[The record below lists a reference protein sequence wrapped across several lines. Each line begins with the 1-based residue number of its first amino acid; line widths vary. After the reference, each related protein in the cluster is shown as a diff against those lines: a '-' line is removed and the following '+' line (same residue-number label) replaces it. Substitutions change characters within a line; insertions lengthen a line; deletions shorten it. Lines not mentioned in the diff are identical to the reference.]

1 MKNGSIK
8 GAIKRTSAGCSAR
21 ERAELPPRIRTA
33 AVFAELR
40 QLETQNRRNIASADE
55 CIVLVADTPELV
67 SEVFRLRYQVY
78 CVERGYEPGYDGMES
93 DEFDTDAR
101 HVLLIH
107 RTSGEPVGTV
117 RIVPSSPISGLR
129 GLPMTAVCA
138 PSVMRD
144 LPPRTTGEI
153 SRFALSKQRRMSCRA
168 GSMVR
173 LGLMQGVVR
182 LSGELGLTDWCA
194 IMEPMLLRLLQ
205 MNAIHFAPLGPL
217 VEHHGL
223 RQPSYGNIARVLAQ
237 MRAQQWDVWNY
248 VTLGGTLWR
257 APVREALKV
266 A

>member
-1 MKNGSIK
+1 MIDTETRN
-8 GAIKRTSAGCSAR
+8 
-21 ERAELPPRIRTA
+21 
-33 AVFAELR
+33 R
-40 QLETQNRRNIASADE
+40 QIIADADE
-55 CIVLVADTPELV
+55 CIVLVVDTPELL

-78 CVERGYEPGYDGMES
+78 CVEKGYEPGYDGMES
-93 DEFDTDAR
+93 DEFDSDAR

-107 RTSGEPVGTV
+107 RASGEPVGTV
-117 RIVPSSPISGLR
+117 RIVPSSPTSGMR
-129 GLPMTAVCA
+129 GLPMTAVC
-138 PSVMRD
+138 
-144 LPPRTTGEI
+144 LPGLLRNLPARTTGEI

-173 LGLMQGVVR
+173 LGLMQGIVR

-237 MRAQQWDVWNY
+237 MWAQQWDVWNY

>member
-1 MKNGSIK
+1 MK
-8 GAIKRTSAGCSAR
+8 
-21 ERAELPPRIRTA
+21 EAESRSGLVR
-33 AVFAELR
+33 VD
-40 QLETQNRRNIASADE
+40 ADE
-55 CIVLVADTPELV
+55 CTVLVADAPELL

-78 CVERGYEPGYDGMES
+78 CVEKGYEPGYDGMES
-93 DEFDTDAR
+93 DEFDSDAR

-107 RTSGEPVGTV
+107 RASGEPVGTV
-117 RIVPSSPISGLR
+117 RIVPSSPTLGMR
-129 GLPMTAVCA
+129 GLPMNAVCA
-138 PSVMRD
+138 PSITRN

-173 LGLMQGVVR
+173 LGLMQGIVR

-194 IMEPMLLRLLQ
+194 IMEPMLLRLLR

-217 VEHHGL
+217 VEYHGL
-223 RQPSYGNIARVLAQ
+223 RQPSCGNIARVLAQ
-237 MRAQQWDVWNY
+237 MWAQQWDVWDY

-257 APVREALKV
+257 APVLENQMV

>member
-1 MKNGSIK
+1 MKGTES
-8 GAIKRTSAGCSAR
+8 RSR
-21 ERAELPPRIRTA
+21 QFTA
-33 AVFAELR
+33 CE
-40 QLETQNRRNIASADE
+40 DE
-55 CIVLVADTPELV
+55 CIVLVADTPELI

-78 CVERGYEPGYDGMES
+78 CVENGYEPGCNGMES
-93 DEFDTDAR
+93 DEFDSDAR

-107 RTSGEPVGTV
+107 RASGEPVGTV
-117 RIVPSSPISGLR
+117 RIVPSSPTLGVR
-129 GLPMTAVCA
+129 GLPMSAVCP
-138 PSVMRD
+138 PSVMRN

-173 LGLMQGVVR
+173 LGLMQGIVR

-194 IMEPMLLRLLQ
+194 IMEPVLLRLLRL
-205 MNAIHFAPLGPL
+205 NAIHFAPLGPL

-237 MRAQQWDVWNY
+237 MWAQQWDVWNY
-248 VTLGGTLWR
+248 ITLGGTLWR
-257 APVREALKV
+257 APVLEEQMV

>member
-1 MKNGSIK
+1 MKEIETKNGQI
-8 GAIKRTSAGCSAR
+8 IVC
-21 ERAELPPRIRTA
+21 
-33 AVFAELR
+33 
-40 QLETQNRRNIASADE
+40 ADE
-55 CIVLVADTPELV
+55 CIVLVADTPELM

-78 CVERGYEPGYDGMES
+78 CVEKGYEPGYNGTES
-93 DEFDTDAR
+93 DEFDSAAR

-107 RTSGEPVGTV
+107 RASGEPVGTV
-117 RIVPSSPISGLR
+117 RIVPSSPKSGLR

-138 PSVMRD
+138 PSVMRN

-173 LGLMQGVVR
+173 LGLMQGIVR

-194 IMEPMLLRLLQ
+194 IMEPMLLRLLR

-223 RQPSYGNIARVLAQ
+223 RQPSYANVPRVLAQ
-237 MRAQQWDVWNY
+237 MWAQQWDVWNY

-257 APVREALKV
+257 AQVLEDRMVSPERVGEAAIQL

>member
-1 MKNGSIK
+1 MIETET
-8 GAIKRTSAGCSAR
+8 RT
-21 ERAELPPRIRTA
+21 
-33 AVFAELR
+33 R
-40 QLETQNRRNIASADE
+40 QIIADADE
-55 CIVLVADTPELV
+55 CIVLVADTPGLL

-78 CVERGYEPGYDGMES
+78 CVEKGYEPGYDGMES
-93 DEFDTDAR
+93 DEFDSDAR

-107 RTSGEPVGTV
+107 RASGEPVGTV
-117 RIVPSSPISGLR
+117 RIVPSSPTSGLR

-138 PSVMRD
+138 PGLLRN
-144 LPPRTTGEI
+144 LPARTTGEI

-173 LGLMQGVVR
+173 LGLMQGVLR

>member
-1 MKNGSIK
+1 MLKSVEWQIVRK
-8 GAIKRTSAGCSAR
+8 
-21 ERAELPPRIRTA
+21 EEPRINRSNSNKLKPPGG
-33 AVFAELR
+33 VKLMIDAEA
-40 QLETQNRRNIASADE
+40 RNEQIIAGADE
-55 CIVLVADTPELV
+55 CVVLVADTPELL

-78 CVERGYEPGYDGMES
+78 CIEKGYEPGCNGMES
-93 DEFDTDAR
+93 DEFDHDAR

-107 RTSGEPVGTV
+107 RASGEPVGTV
-117 RIVPSSPISGLR
+117 RVVPSSPASGGR
-129 GLPMTAVCA
+129 GMPMTAVCA
-138 PSVMRD
+138 SSVTGN

-168 GSMVR
+168 GSMMR

-194 IMEPMLLRLLQ
+194 LMEPMLLRLLQ

-237 MRAQQWDVWNY
+237 MWAQQWDVWNY
-248 VTLGGTLWR
+248 VTLGGALWR
-257 APVREALKV
+257 APVRGEALTI

>member
-1 MKNGSIK
+1 MIE
-8 GAIKRTSAGCSAR
+8 R
-21 ERAELPPRIRTA
+21 ETRNRQITA
-33 AVFAELR
+33 D
-40 QLETQNRRNIASADE
+40 ADE
-55 CIVLVADTPELV
+55 CIVLVADTPELL

-78 CVERGYEPGYDGMES
+78 CVEKCYEPGYDGMES
-93 DEFDTDAR
+93 DEFDSDAR
-101 HVLLIH
+101 HVLLLH
-107 RTSGEPVGTV
+107 RASGEPVGTV
-117 RIVPSSPISGLR
+117 RIVRSSPTSGLR
-129 GLPMTAVCA
+129 GLPMTAVC
-138 PSVMRD
+138 PPGLLRN
-144 LPPRTTGEI
+144 LPARTTGEI

-237 MRAQQWDVWNY
+237 MWAQQWDVWNY